1 MAIMLETDPAI
12 CNGCVA
18 DSEISP
24 SIRRGTVVVKNPQGL
39 HMRPANRVSELARG
53 FRSSIVVRNGAKSAD
68 GRSMINLVLLI
79 VEPGT
84 ELCVEAEGDDAEA
97 AVNTLVEYLGAEDWE
112 C

>member
-1 MAIMLETDPAI
+1 MAIMLDTDPTIRNGSAAEVPNSASI
-12 CNGCVA
+12 CR
-18 DSEISP
+18 S
-24 SIRRGTVVVKNPQGL
+24 TVVVKNPQGL

-97 AVNTLVEYLGAEDWE
+97 AVNTLVEYLGADDWE